1 MVPNFFLEVKDTN
14 GGARVAKRQAGYDG
28 AIGARAMHALQ
39 NYSVEEPAFDGNAYT
54 YSSTYHAGTGT
65 LQLYAHHPTPPTA
78 PGGRPEYH
86 MTPLRGYA
94 LTSDIDTFRR
104 GATAFR
110 NARDLAQTHRDSLIQ
125 AANAKACQSGVEAP
139 PEPET
144 TAAAADQYDDSTTN
158 EFLDCEDFD
167 HAAPEDVDEEFTRD
181 PASVGAEPA
190 MNFATSFTS
199 SFTAQSQTSS
209 KRNRDSPPSRPRK
222 KPDLNKTPTLGSTHR
237 PAAGS
242 SAQSSASSGSTVPLP
257 ALAEKSRFW
266 SDKYEKWYQLNE
278 DGSHSWD
285 EGE

>member
-1 MVPNFFLEVKDTN
+1 MTEPSAP
-14 GGARVAKRQAGYDG
+14 ARCTRCRTTVWRSPPST
-28 AIGARAMHALQ
+28 AMPTLTVRPITPALAHS
-39 NYSVEEPAFDGNAYT
+39 NY
-54 YSSTYHAGTGT
+54 
-65 LQLYAHHPTPPTA
+65 
-78 PGGRPEYH
+78 
-86 MTPLRGYA
+86 
-94 LTSDIDTFRR
+94 TFRR

-110 NARDLAQTHRDSLIQ
+110 NARDLAQTHRDSFIQ

-144 TAAAADQYDDSTTN
+144 TAAAADQYDDSTTD

-167 HAAPEDVDEEFTRD
+167 HAAHEDVDEELTRD

-199 SFTAQSQTSS
+199 RFTAQSQTSS

-266 SDKYEKWYQLNE
+266 SGKYQKWYHLNE